1 MSTLT
6 KEDELYIVRELVK
19 DPDSYNF
26 YAKIQKPQLKHG
38 SIKTS
43 AKLLI
48 VGMFCGLFSLAFNI
62 FVGRM
67 WMPKYAENMVAIT
80 TNIAIWLG
88 VIVMVTSFIYA
99 VTRKLDLPDEQ
110 ATDYAHK
117 VVDALGLKDD
127 CGKNVYSLIAFDIN
141 IGKINYV
148 KKILADYQDLKVLKH
163 RLLIAQNIEANGY
176 QADNNA
182 GAYILEREYA
192 EKTQELLN
200 RLYLLAQS
208 RVNELV
214 FALLNQD
221 EYQYLPEHMRKG
233 LIERFHNRLLKLVGS
248 DD

>member
-19 DPDSYNF
+19 DPDSYNL
-26 YAKIQKPQLKHG
+26 YAKIQKPQLKHD

-43 AKLLI
+43 VKLLI
-48 VGMFCGLFSLAFNI
+48 VGMFCGLFGLAFNI

-67 WMPKYAENMVAIT
+67 WMSKYAENMVVIT

-99 VTRKLDLPDEQ
+99 ITRKVDLPDEQ

-117 VVDALGLKDD
+117 AVNVLELKDD
-127 CGKNVYSLIAFDIN
+127 CGENVYSLIVFDIN

-163 RLLIAQNIEANGY
+163 RLLIAQNVEANGY
-176 QADNNA
+176 QADTNA
-182 GAYILEREYA
+182 GAYILEYDILFIV
-192 EKTQELLN
+192 KN
-200 RLYLLAQS
+200 
-208 RVNELV
+208 
-214 FALLNQD
+214 
-221 EYQYLPEHMRKG
+221 
-233 LIERFHNRLLKLVGS
+233 
-248 DD
+248 

>member
-1 MSTLT
+1 M
-6 KEDELYIVRELVK
+6 
-19 DPDSYNF
+19 
-26 YAKIQKPQLKHG
+26 
-38 SIKTS
+38 
-43 AKLLI
+43 
-48 VGMFCGLFSLAFNI
+48 
-62 FVGRM
+62 
-67 WMPKYAENMVAIT
+67 
-80 TNIAIWLG
+80 
-88 VIVMVTSFIYA
+88 
-99 VTRKLDLPDEQ
+99 
-110 ATDYAHK
+110 
-117 VVDALGLKDD
+117 
-127 CGKNVYSLIAFDIN
+127 IAFDIN

-233 LIERFHNRLLKLVGS
+233 LIERFYNRLLKLVGS